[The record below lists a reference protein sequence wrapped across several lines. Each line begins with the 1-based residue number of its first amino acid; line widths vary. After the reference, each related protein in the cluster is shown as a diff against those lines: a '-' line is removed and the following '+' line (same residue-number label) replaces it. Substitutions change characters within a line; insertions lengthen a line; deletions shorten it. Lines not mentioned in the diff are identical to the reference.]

1 MDGHTNASIGGRKVG
16 GRPPCASLP
25 EPPPP
30 CNPSRR
36 DSVLPPEVEA
46 RVSIEAGATF
56 GWFKYVGAKGVS
68 LGVDHFGASA
78 PAPILYEKYG
88 LTPDNVVATAKSL
101 LKK

>member
-1 MDGHTNASIGGRKVG
+1 MAARMRRSGGGKLVAGLRAQAC
-16 GRPPCASLP
+16 PN
-25 EPPPP
+25 PPPP